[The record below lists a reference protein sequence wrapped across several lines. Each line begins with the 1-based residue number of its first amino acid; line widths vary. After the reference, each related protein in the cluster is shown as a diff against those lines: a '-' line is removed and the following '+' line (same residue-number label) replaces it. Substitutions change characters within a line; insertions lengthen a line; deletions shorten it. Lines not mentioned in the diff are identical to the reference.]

1 MEDSDCTYCLI
12 SKGELHFLPFN
23 YNKPNVQFYSSFLNN
38 KSASSFHEDEDT
50 EIDNKSENLNPV
62 AANTTIPSS
71 TTSSISNGKQ
81 INTLLIPQSTL
92 IHDISNEFSSDNES
106 FVSSINDTNKPLNN
120 INTHNLLS
128 INNDFNTIDNKLDNE
143 NDNNGTT
150 EKIKNL
156 LFDYSTHSLYLPKLQ
171 LKSPSTDRIDIKN
184 HNDLIELLLKIF
196 PHWSTNKDKIILKH
210 LTGGITNM
218 LLSASIKNDETL
230 KTEKILVRIYGRGT
244 NLIID
249 RDREFC
255 SHLIMNAFKLAPS
268 IHCRFNNGLIY
279 GFLGGRSLDYCE
291 LSNKKIYPLIAQRLS
306 QWHSI
311 IDINLIEKS
320 VLKLKKF
327 NNEIN
332 LNMTDNT
339 GKFFKDIWSLLEE
352 WINIV
357 PEIDGLI
364 NTCFENKDL
373 FEDADETNLHSV
385 LLNELNWFKKNFNN
399 TSKVVACHCDLL
411 SGNIIIPDSLSDE
424 LENDE
429 KSNNN
434 NNKSNNDSNDPDD
447 YKIDLP
453 DIDSN
458 PISFIDYEYMIPAPR
473 AFDMANHFMEWQG
486 FDCDKSK
493 IPKPEISNEI
503 LRLWS
508 RSYLSYNNTD
518 TTATTTTTT
527 NNNNLDSEINK
538 LINEIYLFYGMPG
551 FYWGIW
557 AGIQSSISLID
568 FDYSNYSGNRLGEY
582 WTWKRDYLEKS
593 GK

>member
-38 KSASSFHEDEDT
+38 KSASSFHEDEEI
-50 EIDNKSENLNPV
+50 EIDNKSENLNLV
-62 AANTTIPSS
+62 AATIPSS

-81 INTLLIPQSTL
+81 INSFILPQSTL

-120 INTHNLLS
+120 VNTHNLLS
-128 INNDFNTIDNKLDNE
+128 LNNDLKVPEHINNIDYKIDNDSE
-143 NDNNGTT
+143 TNGIT

-156 LFDYSTHSLYLPKLQ
+156 LFDYSTHSLYLPKLK
-171 LKSPSTDRIDIKN
+171 LESPSTDKIDIKN

-196 PHWSTNKDKIILKH
+196 PHWSTCKAKIILKH

-218 LLSASIKNDETL
+218 LLSASITNDETL

-255 SHLIMNAFKLAPS
+255 SHIIMNAFKLAPS

-279 GFLGGRSLDYCE
+279 GFLGGRSLDYWE
-291 LSNKKIYPLIAQRLS
+291 LSNKKIYPLVAQRLS

-332 LNMTDNT
+332 LNITDNT

-364 NTCFENKDL
+364 NTCVENKDL
-373 FEDADETNLHSV
+373 FEDENETNLHSI
-385 LLNELNWFKKNFNN
+385 LLNELNWFKKNFSDS
-399 TSKVVACHCDLL
+399 SKVVACHCDLL
-411 SGNIIIPDSLSDE
+411 SGNIIIPDSLSNE
-424 LENDE
+424 LEND
-429 KSNNN
+429 KKLNTNL
-434 NNKSNNDSNDPDD
+434 DD
-447 YKIDLP
+447 YKTDLP

-493 IPKPEISNEI
+493 IPKPENSNEI

-508 RSYLSYNNTD
+508 KSYLSYNTNT
-518 TTATTTTTT
+518 TST
-527 NNNNLDSEINK
+527 NNNLDSEINK

-582 WTWKRDYLEKS
+582 WTWKRAYLK
-593 GK
+593 K

>member
-23 YNKPNVQFYSSFLNN
+23 YNKPNVQFYSAFLNN
-38 KSASSFHEDEDT
+38 KSASSFHEDEEI
-50 EIDNKSENLNPV
+50 EIDNKSENLNLV
-62 AANTTIPSS
+62 AATIPSS
-71 TTSSISNGKQ
+71 TTSSICNGKQ
-81 INTLLIPQSTL
+81 INSFVLPQSTL

-106 FVSSINDTNKPLNN
+106 FVSSINDTNKPLNS

-128 INNDFNTIDNKLDNE
+128 LNNDLKVSENINNIDDKIDNDSE
-143 NDNNGTT
+143 TNGIT

-156 LFDYSTHSLYLPKLQ
+156 LFDYSTHSLYLPKLK
-171 LKSPSTDRIDIKN
+171 LESPSTDKIDIKN

-196 PHWSTNKDKIILKH
+196 PHWSTWKDKIILKH

-218 LLSASIKNDETL
+218 LLSASVTNDETL

-255 SHLIMNAFKLAPS
+255 SHIIMNAFKLAPS

-279 GFLGGRSLDYCE
+279 GFLGGRSLDYWE
-291 LSNKKIYPLIAQRLS
+291 LSNKKIYPLVAQRLS

-332 LNMTDNT
+332 LNITDNT

-364 NTCFENKDL
+364 NTCVENKDL
-373 FEDADETNLHSV
+373 FEDENETNLHSI
-385 LLNELNWFKKNFNN
+385 LLNELNWFKNNFSDS
-399 TSKVVACHCDLL
+399 SKVVACHCDLL
-411 SGNIIIPDSLSDE
+411 SGNIIIPDSLSNE
-424 LENDE
+424 LEND
-429 KSNNN
+429 KKLNTNL
-434 NNKSNNDSNDPDD
+434 DD
-447 YKIDLP
+447 YKTDLP

-493 IPKPEISNEI
+493 IPKPENSNEI

-508 RSYLSYNNTD
+508 KSYLSYNTD
-518 TTATTTTTT
+518 TTST
-527 NNNNLDSEINK
+527 NNNLDSEINK

-582 WTWKRDYLEKS
+582 WTWKRDYLK
-593 GK
+593 K